1 MNFSSFLG
9 FLCRH
14 KTAEAVLILLQLFL
28 PLGLLAFLRLEQE
41 SVSVSLEP
49 ESSSLELAWV
59 SGEWS
64 CSSLPFGS
72 TVYPEIPELLCPL
85 LCPSPGRAVNLQP
98 EAVQW
103 LEKIGQDGQRLLPG
117 MLYHMK
123 RGLACFSTT
132 EHRLDSGS
140 QKGCTKGLL

>member
-1 MNFSSFLG
+1 MINIHENSYVFFFSGMNFSSFLG

-28 PLGLLAFLRLEQE
+28 PLGLLAFLHLEQE

-64 CSSLPFGS
+64 CSSPPLD
-72 TVYPEIPELLCPL
+72 LLFTRKFLNCFVHSCVQVL
-85 LCPSPGRAVNLQP
+85 AVL
-98 EAVQW
+98 
-103 LEKIGQDGQRLLPG
+103 
-117 MLYHMK
+117 
-123 RGLACFSTT
+123 
-132 EHRLDSGS
+132 
-140 QKGCTKGLL
+140 